1 MNYLKIENG
10 TPTQVSLRELSNE
23 LRKAG
28 KSPVAW
34 WQIVDET
41 RRNEIL
47 ARYDVFP
54 FTEEVRPTY
63 NPDIQ
68 KLVRTPFVQDAQG
81 NWSRGWDVV
90 TATGNP
96 GFEEEAKRQ
105 QFRLGVSQILTKN
118 LLMDLSFE
126 TITDEGYLNNPYRS
140 VRYLVNPTTY
150 ASEGEQYPN
159 TRTSHA
165 VAPATQG

>member
-90 TATGNP
+90 QLTQEEIDAKATQQKQATSARLDDPVQKVLLKIALIHENRIRVLEGKSEITP
-96 GFEEEAKRQ
+96 Q
-105 QFRLGVSQILTKN
+105 QFRQWVEGQI
-118 LLMDLSFE
+118 
-126 TITDEGYLNNPYRS
+126 
-140 VRYLVNPTTY
+140 
-150 ASEGEQYPN
+150 
-159 TRTSHA
+159 
-165 VAPATQG
+165 